1 MGRLLASDG
10 GVRGVDITT
19 ERGTRSYNPDKKGVI
34 NVDNP
39 THAKRLKAEGFFEAS
54 LMGPTTDTNL
64 GYTCIECGFGSW
76 FALCGRCGHN
86 NSTVPRDG
94 E

>member
-1 MGRLLASDG
+1 VGRLLASDG
-10 GVRGVDITT
+10 GVKGVDIKT
-19 ERGTRSYNPDKKGVI
+19 ERGVSSYNPDKKGVI
-34 NVDNP
+34 TVDNP

-64 GYTCIECGFGSW
+64 GYTCLECGFGSW
-76 FALCGRCGHN
+76 FALCSRCGHN
-86 NSTVPRDG
+86 NSKTPRDG

>member
-10 GVRGVDITT
+10 GVKGVDIKT
-19 ERGTRSYNPDKKGVI
+19 ERGVSSYNPDKKGVI
-34 NVDNP
+34 TVDNP

-64 GYTCIECGFGSW
+64 GYTCLECGFGSW
-76 FALCGRCGHN
+76 FALCSRCGNN
-86 NSTVPRDG
+86 NSKTPRDG

>member
-1 MGRLLASDG
+1 MGRLIASDG

-19 ERGTRSYNPDKKGVI
+19 ERGTRSYNPDKKGVLT
-34 NVDNP
+34 VDNP

-76 FALCGRCGHN
+76 FALCSRCGHN
-86 NSTVPRDG
+86 NSRVPRDG

>member
-1 MGRLLASDG
+1 
-10 GVRGVDITT
+10 
-19 ERGTRSYNPDKKGVI
+19 
-34 NVDNP
+34 
-39 THAKRLKAEGFFEAS
+39 
-54 LMGPTTDTNL
+54 MGPTTDTNL

-86 NSTVPRDG
+86 NSTTPRDG

>member
-1 MGRLLASDG
+1 M
-10 GVRGVDITT
+10 DIKT
-19 ERGTRSYNPDKKGVI
+19 ERGTSSYNPNKKGVI
-34 NVDNP
+34 TVDNP

-76 FALCGRCGHN
+76 FALCSRCGHN
-86 NSTVPRDG
+86 NSTTPRDG